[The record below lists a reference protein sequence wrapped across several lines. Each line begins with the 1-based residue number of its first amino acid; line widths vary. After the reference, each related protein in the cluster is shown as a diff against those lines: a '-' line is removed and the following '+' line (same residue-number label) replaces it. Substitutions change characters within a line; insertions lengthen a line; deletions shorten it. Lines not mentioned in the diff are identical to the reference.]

1 MKSNQIFDKL
11 TVELFFYGKIKKN
24 FNIFIYVQSSS
35 ISRIK

>member
-24 FNIFIYVQSSS
+24 FNKIYLFMFNLQVFLE
-35 ISRIK
+35 